1 MPDMTGGFA
10 KAAVVSAAVAT
21 ALLGHATLSH
31 AAEQKAPVS
40 AANEAHEPE
49 QPQSLAEAD

>member
-40 AANEAHEPE
+40 AASEAHEPE